1 MVEHATQSI
10 LNATL
15 SKVTIYFIV
24 TKKDMLQG
32 KRKKGSSLFLKAYL
46 KHKPIYQYLHF
57 YNFIPNNWHIVG
69 T

>member
-32 KRKKGSSLFLKAYL
+32 KEKKAAAYFS
-46 KHKPIYQYLHF
+46 KP
-57 YNFIPNNWHIVG
+57 